1 MPGASTS
8 TPTSSSASNITI
20 AASTTATTTSSITPT
35 ITTANT
41 TSSSSSTPAEEIVP
55 IPSTENRAAVLLAM
69 VQALSVQQG
78 YDCLG
83 SESDR
88 LRLANMGPEE
98 RFRALQIEF
107 VALTY
112 RLETREMELRGT
124 RARLEEANHEL
135 DALRRLQSVESK
147 QAFEEEVIA
156 EYLRTHAEEALELQT
171 ALERGR
177 QKLRSAID
185 ADLLQHIPKPRAVTL
200 DDLLLAAGLR
210 PKDSS
215 TRSRLRTL
223 LAEHMEKR
231 AIYSADEAGA
241 MVLKIQAFAK
251 EHAAEFSAVGK
262 SESAISA
269 TLPWSSSC
277 GNKKEDESQEKK
289 RKKKHPVDKVWDSAL
304 DALDRYC
311 CRAKR

>member
-1 MPGASTS
+1 
-8 TPTSSSASNITI
+8 
-20 AASTTATTTSSITPT
+20 
-35 ITTANT
+35 
-41 TSSSSSTPAEEIVP
+41 
-55 IPSTENRAAVLLAM
+55 M